1 MKLGFGDYLKAA
13 FNARPLGMFIPPN
26 WIGLGAFALL
36 GILNPGFWVLGA
48 GIELGYLAVLAT
60 NARFQRV
67 VGASQRS
74 TRQDDS
80 AAQVARLIAA
90 LSEEDKRRYRALE
103 ERCRGI
109 LDQQAQSGQ
118 SGSIGGLDAQGASL
132 SRLAFVYLRLLLTRQ
147 TLQRVLGEAGRAED
161 LQTRLGALERQLADA
176 SITDALRKSLTGQVE
191 ILKQRLESRRD
202 AREKIVFVDAEL
214 VRIHDQVELIRE
226 QAALSSDPES
236 LSHRIDAI
244 TETIGG
250 TNEWVREQQRAFGA
264 MEDLLVEPPPLTA
277 HTAASERE

>member
-13 FNARPLGMFIPPN
+13 FNARPIGMFIPPN

-67 VGASQRS
+67 VGASQLS

-90 LSEEDKRRYRALE
+90 LSEEDTRRYRALE

-109 LDQQAQSGQ
+109 LDQQAQSD
-118 SGSIGGLDAQGASL
+118 SMSGGLEAQGASL

-161 LQTRLGALERQLADA
+161 LQTRLAALERQLADA
-176 SITDALRKSLTGQVE
+176 SITEALRKSLTGQVE

-202 AREKIVFVDAEL
+202 AREKLVFVDAEL
-214 VRIHDQVELIRE
+214 DRIRDQVELIRE

-244 TETIGG
+244 TETLGG